1 MTTMTAQQ
9 REKHEQLSMLLV
21 IGFALLSLLIGW
33 QVKTAVQYQTRP
45 FSTPAI
51 QAEIPSGWLA
61 QDGAG
66 ELALLARNP
75 QALDQRYR
83 VTILSGGSE
92 LAAVA
97 AGQNEARRQLEPS
110 YRVLNETPIVVNG
123 RYGYKVSTAFVNA
136 EAEGM
141 PSVIEGVDYYF
152 ADGEEVLIISFEAD
166 QTEFEAGF
174 DQFQR
179 FLTSVK
185 LGGGSNE

>member
-1 MTTMTAQQ
+1 MTTMTVQQ
-9 REKHEQLSMLLV
+9 REKHEQLSMILV
-21 IGFALLSLLIGW
+21 LGFALLSLLVGW
-33 QVKTAVQYQTRP
+33 QVKTAVQNQTRP
-45 FSTPAI
+45 FSTQTV
-51 QAEIPSGWLA
+51 QAEIPSGWMA

-83 VTILSGGSE
+83 VTILSDGGE

-97 AGQNEARRQLEPS
+97 AAHNADRRQLEPS
-110 YRVLNETPIVVNG
+110 YRVLDETPIVVNG
-123 RYGYKVSTAFVNA
+123 RSGYKVSTAFVNA

-141 PSVIEGVDYYF
+141 PAVIEGVDYYF
-152 ADGEEVLIISFEAD
+152 ADGEEVLVISFEAD